1 MKKIFVFVLPM
12 CLALACLLLGACT
25 KNISSYNA
33 ITKAPETVPPGPL
46 FTYAEKNLCDALADC
61 GAYNNIFRHIV
72 EHWSQAT
79 NEDVAQY
86 NFNLYEVC
94 DNWWQHL
101 YVNVLSNLHASD
113 SILSQ
118 DVVDPAAVVRN
129 ERAIIDILEVYTFN
143 TLVNSFGNVPYSQ
156 ALNYNNLT
164 PVFDDAKT
172 IQADLLKRL
181 TADISGLDP
190 TNASFT
196 ATQDLFYK
204 GAVSSWVALANSLKI
219 QIAMTLADVDNTTA
233 QSVMEASNGAA
244 FQSAA
249 TDAVWQYLAAPNNN
263 PQYAALVTSGRTDY
277 LACSTLMNY
286 LTSMNDPRLPAFFGV
301 NTSGQYVGST
311 IGLQVSSTGAYSK
324 PGAIFYQ
331 AICPY
336 VFMDDMA
343 MEFYRAEAVER
354 GYNIPGTAEQHYDS
368 AIALSIRYWGGTQ
381 AQALAYLA
389 QPSVAYSTAGGGSWT
404 WRQKI
409 GFQKWIAL
417 YGRGMDG
424 YTELRRFD
432 WPTMVPPV
440 GAISGFPYRMT
451 YPATTVSEQ
460 VLNPVNYAAGAAAIG
475 GDKVS
480 TKLYWDV
487 N

>member
-1 MKKIFVFVLPM
+1 
-12 CLALACLLLGACT
+12 
-25 KNISSYNA
+25 
-33 ITKAPETVPPGPL
+33 
-46 FTYAEKNLCDALADC
+46 
-61 GAYNNIFRHIV
+61 
-72 EHWSQAT
+72 
-79 NEDVAQY
+79 
-86 NFNLYEVC
+86 
-94 DNWWQHL
+94 
-101 YVNVLSNLHASD
+101 
-113 SILSQ
+113 
-118 DVVDPAAVVRN
+118 
-129 ERAIIDILEVYTFN
+129 
-143 TLVNSFGNVPYSQ
+143 
-156 ALNYNNLT
+156 
-164 PVFDDAKT
+164 
-172 IQADLLKRL
+172 
-181 TADISGLDP
+181 LDP

-196 ATQDLFYK
+196 ATQDLLYK
-204 GAVSSWVALANSLKI
+204 GTVSSWVALANSLKI

-233 QSVMEASNGAA
+233 QTVMEGSNSAA
-244 FQSAA
+244 FQSSA
-249 TDAVWQYLAAPNNN
+249 TDAVCQYQAAPNNI
-263 PQYAALVTSGRTDY
+263 PIYASLVTSGRTDY
-277 LACSTLMNY
+277 LACSTFMNY
-286 LTSMNDPRLPAFFGV
+286 LTSMNDPRLPAFFGK
-301 NTSGQYVGST
+301 NSDSLYVGST
-311 IGLQVSSTGAYSK
+311 IGLQVSSTLAYSK

-331 AICPY
+331 ATCPY

-381 AQALAYLA
+381 AQVLAYLA
-389 QPSVAYSTAGGGSWT
+389 QPSVAYTTATGT

-432 WPTMVPPV
+432 WPTMTPPV

-460 VLNPVNYAAGAAAIG
+460 VLNPVNYAAAAAAIG